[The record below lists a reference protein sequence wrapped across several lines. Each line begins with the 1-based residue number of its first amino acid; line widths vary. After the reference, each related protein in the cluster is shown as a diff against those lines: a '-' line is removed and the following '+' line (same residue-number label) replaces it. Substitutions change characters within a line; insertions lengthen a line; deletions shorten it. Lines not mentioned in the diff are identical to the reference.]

1 MNYEELT
8 KKVEEL
14 EKELKSRPTK
24 EELLRE
30 IRKDL
35 SVYDNDIKTEK
46 SLVLKQNAY
55 IKNRKGI
62 YDWVENVLAMNF
74 NNTRIDKQNQII
86 IGSDKDENGN
96 TISETNAVFIST
108 KRGDFDFKDTWADI
122 GNGSVVVESY
132 NKDGEWGELQIV
144 NRMSA
149 IGDKEGIVV
158 GLGGGGKN
166 GMAGIG
172 NIIEYNGQKMLALS
186 FHTEKDDTSPVYN
199 QHLEQYV
206 DILPVTFDIIPSLG
220 RKGYHYQQLVLR
232 SPDGSSWSVKVD
244 DSGNLTT
251 TKL

>member
-46 SLVLKQNAY
+46 SLVLKENAY

-62 YDWVENVLAMNF
+62 YDWTENVLVMNF

-96 TISETNAVFIST
+96 TISETNAVFISA
-108 KRGDFDFKDTWADI
+108 RGDFNFKERWADI
-122 GNGSVVVESY
+122 GNGAVVINSY
-132 NKDGEWGELQIV
+132 NADNDFGEIQIS
-144 NRMSA
+144 NRKA
-149 IGDKEGIVV
+149 VVGDKEGIVA
-158 GLGGGGKN
+158 GLGGGGEN
-166 GMAGIG
+166 GLAGIG
-172 NIIEYNGQKMLALS
+172 NIVEYGGQQVLALS
-186 FHTEKDDTSPVYN
+186 FHTERDDTAPIYK

-206 DILPVTFDIIPSLG
+206 DILPKHDVMVPSLG
-220 RKGYHYQQLVLR
+220 RKYYYYQQLVLG

-244 DSGNLTT
+244 NSGNLTT